1 MCTQAKLTTD
11 LMHSIQGWSRAAKI
25 KKSSQEWAAVA
36 SEYERL
42 GGLQSDD
49 IHEPLDKKTISL
61 VHSSRAAAGHGPARD
76 PV

>member
-49 IHEPLDKKTISL
+49 IHEPIG
-61 VHSSRAAAGHGPARD
+61 HSSRADAGRPPARD
-76 PV
+76 HV